1 MGKLLALPTAV
12 DSIAVDSAS
21 ASFQTVT
28 ESSERVERYDF
39 LSLS

>member
-12 DSIAVDSAS
+12 GSAS